1 MLERRRES
9 VRYRGILLWAEVAI
23 DAPEGFD
30 FDVARQKIEKQ
41 LAEVDKHAAQHEA
54 RLNDERFMT
63 KADPETRA
71 EVAQRFEELQAQR
84 KLLTEQLRQLE
95 ERARKKKLVVA

>member
-1 MLERRRES
+1 MFSHLA
-9 VRYRGILLWAEVAI
+9 WADVGV

-30 FDVARQKIEKQ
+30 FEVAREKLQKK
-41 LAEVDKHAAQHEA
+41 LDEVCKHLAQHEA
-54 RLNDERFMT
+54 RLNDPRFMA